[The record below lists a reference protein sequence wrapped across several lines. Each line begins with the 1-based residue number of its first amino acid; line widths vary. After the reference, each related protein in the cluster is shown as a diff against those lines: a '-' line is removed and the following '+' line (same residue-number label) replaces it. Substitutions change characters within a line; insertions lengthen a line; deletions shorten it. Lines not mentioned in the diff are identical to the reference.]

1 MKSSN
6 KVVYFS
12 NCIYYNNYNK
22 TLPLGM
28 DVGTKC
34 LLNIDKDKLKKVSKD
49 DFRIS
54 IQTDDFKVNTK
65 KVNIY
70 EYEIVE
76 ENDDK

>member
-1 MKSSN
+1 
-6 KVVYFS
+6 
-12 NCIYYNNYNK
+12 
-22 TLPLGM
+22 M

-54 IQTDDFKVNTK
+54 TQTDDFKVNTK

-70 EYEIVE
+70 EYEIME
-76 ENDDK
+76 EKDDK